1 MRVLVLG
8 AGGFLGREILSALL
22 ADDVDVDVVAVVRRA
37 AGVAD
42 AFPKARFIELDLAKA
57 LKSSDWEEALRGVD
71 VIVNAAGI
79 LQGNTMDAIHV
90 GMPAALHAE
99 ARAQGVK
106 RTILISAI
114 SARPDVDTD
123 YSRSKLLGEEVV
135 RRSGLGWTILRPSL
149 VYGDGSYG
157 GTSLMRGMAALPWI
171 MPVPGDGQSPF
182 SPIHVRDVARA
193 VRMVCVHDHFNG
205 QTLEPAGPETISLE
219 QLLRRYRL
227 WLGLGHAHILRIPMP
242 VMFALARLGDLARLG
257 PMTTTSLQQLV
268 AGNTGNGAQ
277 FAERIGFQ
285 PRSLGQALQAR
296 PAHVQDRWHA
306 RLFFLAPLV
315 RATLVLLWLASAILG
330 LLSAKVATAQFVAA
344 LHLPESWA
352 DPLRLVTSMLDLLV
366 AAVVLF
372 DQRARW
378 STPIQV
384 TVIMAY
390 TVTLGIALP
399 GLWVDPLG
407 PLLKNVPILMLV
419 LVHGAIASRR

>member
-1 MRVLVLG
+1 
-8 AGGFLGREILSALL
+8 
-22 ADDVDVDVVAVVRRA
+22 
-37 AGVAD
+37 
-42 AFPKARFIELDLAKA
+42 
-57 LKSSDWEEALRGVD
+57 
-71 VIVNAAGI
+71 
-79 LQGNTMDAIHV
+79 
-90 GMPAALHAE
+90 
-99 ARAQGVK
+99 
-106 RTILISAI
+106 
-114 SARPDVDTD
+114 
-123 YSRSKLLGEEVV
+123 
-135 RRSGLGWTILRPSL
+135 
-149 VYGDGSYG
+149 
-157 GTSLMRGMAALPWI
+157 
-171 MPVPGDGQSPF
+171 
-182 SPIHVRDVARA
+182 
-193 VRMVCVHDHFNG
+193 
-205 QTLEPAGPETISLE
+205 
-219 QLLRRYRL
+219 
-227 WLGLGHAHILRIPMP
+227 
-242 VMFALARLGDLARLG
+242 
-257 PMTTTSLQQLV
+257 MTTTSLQQLV
-268 AGNTGNGAQ
+268 AGNAGNGAQ
-277 FAERIGFQ
+277 FAERIGFE

-296 PAHVQDRWHA
+296 PAYVQDRWHA